1 VDERAPDQRAPDE
14 RGVNERAVEEHS
26 VDERAVHG
34 SRIACA
40 VDEGAAVDRSFGA
53 EVRCLRQT
61 EAMQMRRMRMIQWVT
76 LAVLVPGAAWAGPD
90 LSRTEPD
97 IDRPLKWLIAAQN
110 GDGGWGPEAKT
121 AADVATTAIAGL
133 ALVRLGHTAS
143 QGQYQASTRK
153 AIEFVVHAVEQT
165 PKEEI
170 AINAPGTLPQRKLG
184 RYIDTFLGAQFLSE
198 TLPSLP
204 QGKPRDRAQAALKA
218 CVSKIERAQR
228 ADGSFSPDGWAA
240 VLSDA
245 FATGGLHAARAAG
258 AAVDAAVE
266 KRAEQHMLDNYDGQ
280 TRQFRTRSSAGV
292 ELYTMAGT
300 AEAAARTGRMSG
312 DAAKAALA
320 RLADEGFIRGF
331 GTYGGEEHVSYM
343 MTSEALAT
351 VGGKDWERW
360 DHGIRLRLAHIQR
373 DDGTWRGDHCITS
386 TSFCTAASL
395 ITLMVRPHPITK
407 PSTAQRS

>member
-1 VDERAPDQRAPDE
+1 MLLVTVASALLPD
-14 RGVNERAVEEHS
+14 
-26 VDERAVHG
+26 
-34 SRIACA
+34 
-40 VDEGAAVDRSFGA
+40 AAS
-53 EVRCLRQT
+53 
-61 EAMQMRRMRMIQWVT
+61 
-76 LAVLVPGAAWAGPD
+76 AGPD

-97 IDRPLKWLIAAQN
+97 VERPLKWLIGAQDS
-110 GDGGWGPEAKT
+110 DGGWGPEAK
-121 AADVATTAIAGL
+121 APADVATTAIAGI

-143 QGQYQASTRK
+143 QGQYQATTRK
-153 AIEFVVHAVEQT
+153 AVEFVVRAVEQT

-170 AINAPGTLPQRKLG
+170 AINAAGTLPQRKLG

-204 QGKPRDRAQAALKA
+204 AGKPRDRVKAALQA

-245 FATGGLHAARAAG
+245 FAAGGLHAARAAG
-258 AAVDAAVE
+258 APVSAAVE
-266 KRAEQHMLDNYDGQ
+266 QRAEQHMLNNYDV
-280 TRQFRTRSSAGV
+280 TTKQFRTQSSAGV
-292 ELYTMAGT
+292 QLYAMAGT
-300 AEAAARTGRMSG
+300 AEAAARTGRMSS
-312 DAAKAALA
+312 DAAKAAMA
-320 RLADEGFIRGF
+320 RLGDENFIRGF

-351 VGGKDWERW
+351 LGGRDWERW

-386 TSFCTAASL
+386 TAFCTAASL
-395 ITLMVRPHPITK
+395 ITVTVRPHPIKATT
-407 PSTAQRS
+407 PQQS